1 MKWFIYLFLCKMPST
16 KEQQYRYNK
25 NWRTKNREYYNK
37 SALRRYYWKKI
48 SKEFRFIGI
57 SDELEK

>member
-1 MKWFIYLFLCKMPST
+1 MPSTKAT

-25 NWRTKNREYYNK
+25 NWRTKNKEHYNK
-37 SALRRYYWKKI
+37 SALRRYYWRKI